1 MDGMRFH
8 DSFQAPMVKAF
19 GKEDLT
25 VARAGIR
32 EEYCSRSRREKR
44 YD

>member
-1 MDGMRFH
+1 MGGMRFH
-8 DSFQAPMVKAF
+8 DALLAPIAQAF

-32 EEYCSRSRREKR
+32 EGTLPAKGEEL
-44 YD
+44 